1 MKIGPAEVELTGID
15 RIPTDDWPFLYLRD
29 PTIPALNI
37 RGMAIVAVLSLV
49 ILLAFAPVRRAR
61 PSGRMF
67 FLGAGFMLLETK
79 GVVHMALLFGATWM
93 VNSIVFFAIL
103 TMILLSNLY
112 VLAVRPR
119 RLWPY
124 YALFLAALALNSLI
138 PMDDFLALPGSSKV
152 IASCTVVFLPV
163 FFAGVIFATSFGSS
177 TQPDID
183 FGSNIGG
190 IILGG
195 LSENFSLILGF
206 NHLIWIAI
214 GYYALSAL
222 FRSRTPRSARVMTRE
237 STTPISEL
245 GVARRARER
254 DDVADILHAGGVDDR
269 PLEAEAETRR
279 AGRCHSAA
287 GRGTSRIALWAVR
300 PRRAGRRARR
310 AAPRAASRR

>member
-1 MKIGPAEVELTGID
+1 MSFLPNNNQRDYITFLLVGDSASAVVESIRSKFASEGFFWLNPEPRFNLRVERLRPGASGRRRARRRRRSVKIGPAEVELAGID
-15 RIPTDDWPFLYLRD
+15 RLPTDDWPFLYLRE
-29 PTIPALNI
+29 PTIPALNL

-124 YALFLAALALNSLI
+124 YALLLAALLVNSVI
-138 PMDDFLALPGSSKV
+138 PMDDFLALPGMSKV
-152 IASCTVVFLPV
+152 VASCAVVFLPV
-163 FFAGVIFATSFGSS
+163 FFAGVIFATAFRSS
-177 TQPDID
+177 TQPDVD
-183 FGSNIGG
+183 FGSNIAG

-195 LSENFSLILGF
+195 LSEYLSLILGF
-206 NHLIWIAI
+206 NHLLWIAI
-214 GYYALSAL
+214 GYYVLSAL
-222 FRSRTPRSARVMTRE
+222 LGSKTPNS
-237 STTPISEL
+237 
-245 GVARRARER
+245 
-254 DDVADILHAGGVDDR
+254 
-269 PLEAEAETRR
+269 
-279 AGRCHSAA
+279 
-287 GRGTSRIALWAVR
+287 GT
-300 PRRAGRRARR
+300 G
-310 AAPRAASRR
+310 

>member
-1 MKIGPAEVELTGID
+1 MKIGPAEVKLAGID
-15 RIPTDDWPFLYLRD
+15 TIPTDDWPFLYLRE
-29 PTIPALNI
+29 PTIPALNL

-124 YALFLAALALNSLI
+124 YALLLAALLVNSVI
-138 PMDDFLALPGSSKV
+138 PMDDFLALPGMSKV
-152 IASCTVVFLPV
+152 VVSCAVVFLPV
-163 FFAGVIFATSFGSS
+163 FFAGVIFATAFRSS
-177 TQPDID
+177 ERPDVD
-183 FGSNIGG
+183 FGSNIAG

-195 LSENFSLILGF
+195 LSENLSLILGF
-206 NHLIWIAI
+206 NHLLWVAM
-214 GYYALSAL
+214 GYYVLSAL
-222 FRSRTPRSARVMTRE
+222 
-237 STTPISEL
+237 L
-245 GVARRARER
+245 
-254 DDVADILHAGGVDDR
+254 R
-269 PLEAEAETRR
+269 PQ
-279 AGRCHSAA
+279 
-287 GRGTSRIALWAVR
+287 
-300 PRRAGRRARR
+300 
-310 AAPRAASRR
+310 APHVE